1 MWKGAGRII
10 VNGIAKTDVRK
21 MKRRRIYK
29 HRQLTLDMFRRRTER
44 QQIVQMPHK
53 RQKVIE
59 QALPFE
65 DMDFTL
71 KKKRCPYCGK
81 VLPFNM
87 FNLSRKAKDGR
98 QPYCRACQRKYR
110 DEHPDVQY
118 KYKHNNIG
126 TLRIRW

>member
-1 MWKGAGRII
+1 
-10 VNGIAKTDVRK
+10 

-29 HRQLTLDMFRRRTER
+29 HRPLTLDMFRRRTER
-44 QQIVQMPHK
+44 QQINPMPLR

-110 DEHPDVQY
+110 DEHPDLQY